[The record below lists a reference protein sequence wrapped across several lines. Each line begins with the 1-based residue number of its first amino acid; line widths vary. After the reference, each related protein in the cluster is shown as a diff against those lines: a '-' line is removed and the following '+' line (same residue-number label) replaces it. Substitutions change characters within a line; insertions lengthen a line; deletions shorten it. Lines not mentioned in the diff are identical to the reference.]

1 MTANINKTKKHLT
14 IVFSAIV
21 FVVIFVLWIIFFST
35 KYYKEG
41 HIEKMEI
48 ISFSNMVDSNKIDVE
63 NLWNLFPKFENFEP
77 NISWKWWKK
86 QPREAEFMPKEFIN
100 FILIDINKKVLV
112 NNIKENISE
121 EFLLNIIEDNEY
133 LEIKQEDSYLI
144 KKVKLDDESTFI
156 VFKKM
161 RYDFYDYLEDIL
173 WFTIISLLFSIV
185 IYLIWF
191 RFVNKIF
198 VPVEENIKDM
208 SDFIHN
214 AWHELKTP
222 ISVIDS
228 NIQLLKEMKT
238 YDESMVDE
246 LKGEVIKLNSLID
259 SLVKLSDIDVFKEV
273 EKISLKDVVE
283 EILNDFKIEIEK
295 KDIKVTTKI
304 KKDVFINSNKNYAY
318 IYISNLIWNAIKYNK
333 NSWLLNI
340 IHKWWIL
347 TIEDTWYWI
356 KQEDLNK
363 IWDRFFKWDTSRNSS
378 GFGIWLSLVKKI
390 GDIYWWEIWVESEL
404 EKWTKFNI
412 KF

>member
-63 NLWNLFPKFENFEP
+63 NLWNLFPKFENFGP
-77 NISWKWWKK
+77 PWSSKWWKK
-86 QPREAEFMPKEFIN
+86 DINDNFMPKEFIN
-100 FILIDINKKVLV
+100 FILIDINKNVLV
-112 NNIKENISE
+112 NNIKENINE

-238 YDESMVDE
+238 YDESMVLE
-246 LKGEVIKLNSLID
+246 LKSEVIKLNSLID

-273 EKISLKDVVE
+273 EKISLKDIVE
-283 EILNDFKIEIEK
+283 EILNDFKLEIEK
-295 KDIKVTTKI
+295 RDIKVTTKI
-304 KKDVFINSNKNYAY
+304 NKDIFINSNKNYAY

-340 IHKWWIL
+340 THKWWIL

-363 IWDRFFKWDTSRNSS
+363 IWDRFFKWDASRNSS

-390 GDIYWWEIWVESEL
+390 GDTYWWEIWVESEL
-404 EKWTKFNI
+404 EKWTKFII

>member
-35 KYYKEG
+35 KYYKES
-41 HIEKMEI
+41 HIEKIEI

-63 NLWNLFPKFENFEP
+63 NLWNLFPKFENFGP
-77 NISWKWWKK
+77 PWSSKWWKK
-86 QPREAEFMPKEFIN
+86 DFNDDFMPKEFIN
-100 FILIDINKKVLV
+100 FILIDVNKNVLV

-121 EFLLNIIEDNEY
+121 EFLLNIIEGNEY

-246 LKGEVIKLNSLID
+246 LKSEVIKLNSLID

-273 EKISLKDVVE
+273 EKINLKDIVE
-283 EILNDFKIEIEK
+283 EILNDFKLEIEK
-295 KDIKVTTKI
+295 KDIKVNTKI
-304 KKDVFINSNKNYAY
+304 KKDIFINSNKNYAY

-333 NSWLLNI
+333 DLWSVNI
-340 IHKWWIL
+340 DYKWWIL
-347 TIEDTWYWI
+347 TIEDTWLWI

-363 IWDRFFKWDTSRNSS
+363 IWDRFFKSDASRNSS
-378 GFGIWLSLVKKI
+378 WFGIWLSLVKKI
-390 GDIYWWEIWVESEL
+390 WDIYWWEIWVESEIN
-404 EKWTKFNI
+404 KWTKFNI